1 MDKSNKFHAFF
12 PITSMEKSD
21 NGMGEMRIAGI
32 ASTASEDRQ
41 GDIIPQDVLDIS
53 EFLDSG
59 FLNYDHNNE
68 KILGYPDRNKTKF
81 TKDGLYVEGVLL
93 PGIPLAEE
101 VYQTAKALQESGSDR
116 RYGFSVEGYIQE
128 RDSTN
133 PKKIRRAK
141 VTNLAITPTPVN
153 QDCTWEVVK
162 KSMITVPQEQV
173 LIPESL
179 EKDLVVV
186 EEVPIQ
192 EGIVKALISMKAN
205 GSTPK
210 AIGDVF
216 LSLTESTPDIRF
228 LDSQSYI
235 IQMLITGKSLEEII

>member
-68 KILGYPDRNKTKF
+68 KILGYPDRTKTKF

-101 VYQTAKALQESGSDR
+101 VYQTAKALQETGSDR

-128 RDSTN
+128 RDATN

-162 KSMITVPQEQV
+162 KSMITVPQEQF

-179 EKDLVVV
+179 DKDLVVV
-186 EEVPIQ
+186 DEAPIQ
-192 EGIVKALISMKAN
+192 EGIVKALISMKTN

-210 AIGDVF
+210 AIEDVF
-216 LSLTESTPDIRF
+216 KSLTESTPDIRF

>member
-1 MDKSNKFHAFF
+1 
-12 PITSMEKSD
+12 MEKSD

-128 RDSTN
+128 RDTTN

-186 EEVPIQ
+186 EEAPIQ

>member
-68 KILGYPDRNKTKF
+68 KILGYPDRTKTKF

-101 VYQTAKALQESGSDR
+101 VYQTAKALQETGSDR

-128 RDSTN
+128 RDATN

-162 KSMITVPQEQV
+162 KSMITVPQEQF

-179 EKDLVVV
+179 DKDLVVV
-186 EEVPIQ
+186 D
-192 EGIVKALISMKAN
+192 EGIVKALISMKTN

-210 AIGDVF
+210 AIEDVF
-216 LSLTESTPDIRF
+216 KSLTESTPDIRF